1 MSYFVFIVTSRD
13 RPEYSVFDSMR
24 RHQLQQLK
32 IPYMFL
38 YNNNNSLDNIDL
50 QDDEWNYRDDRANPG
65 MYYKFKHALRCIN
78 LSKYDYILRLNSST
92 FVDFTRLEEFVIPGL
107 SKQRCLAGNI
117 FDFTCED
124 DKSITHILSGTAI
137 VMSSDVATWFQNTDN
152 EFEKD
157 VIYDNPDDIAISTI
171 CQELGKYRLFELGMF
186 FGWSENDSGDT
197 FSDTT
202 VFYRIKNSDRMKTDI
217 AIWQGLL
224 KKEIVL

>member
-1 MSYFVFIVTSRD
+1 
-13 RPEYSVFDSMR
+13 
-24 RHQLQQLK
+24 
-32 IPYMFL
+32 
-38 YNNNNSLDNIDL
+38 
-50 QDDEWNYRDDRANPG
+50 
-65 MYYKFKHALRCIN
+65 
-78 LSKYDYILRLNSST
+78 
-92 FVDFTRLEEFVIPGL
+92 
-107 SKQRCLAGNI
+107 
-117 FDFTCED
+117 
-124 DKSITHILSGTAI
+124 
-137 VMSSDVATWFQNTDN
+137 MSSDVATWFQNTDN